1 MCQDALLVIDL
12 QNDFLPGGALAV
24 PGGDRVID
32 PIRGLMTLPNWRA
45 VVLTQDWHPA
55 DHVSFASS
63 HPGRKPF
70 ESIALSY
77 GRQTLWPDHC
87 VAGSQGAA
95 FPPDFDTSPAR
106 LILRKGMNA
115 ALDSYSAFIEADGKT
130 PTGLDGFLKNL
141 NIHRVFVCGLALD
154 YCVKFGVLDALHAG
168 YETIVIPDACA
179 AIAVG
184 QETDILNE
192 MRAKGART
200 MTASEVAARASYTQ
214 FQPSNH

>member
-32 PIRGLMTLPNWRA
+32 PIRGLMTLPNW
-45 VVLTQDWHPA
+45 
-55 DHVSFASS
+55 SFASS

-87 VAGSQGAA
+87 VAGSEGAA

-141 NIHRVFVCGLALD
+141 NIDRVFVCGLALD
-154 YCVKFGVLDALHAG
+154 YCVKFGVLDALQAG

-192 MRAKGART
+192 MRAKGARI
-200 MTASEVAARASYTQ
+200 MTASEVAARAA
-214 FQPSNH
+214 

>member
-141 NIHRVFVCGLALD
+141 NIHRVSS
-154 YCVKFGVLDALHAG
+154 AG
-168 YETIVIPDACA
+168 SLSI
-179 AIAVG
+179 
-184 QETDILNE
+184 
-192 MRAKGART
+192 
-200 MTASEVAARASYTQ
+200 TASSLVCLTHFKPVMKPLSFRMPA
-214 FQPSNH
+214 QPLLSGRKPTS

>member
-141 NIHRVFVCGLALD
+141 NIHRVSS
-154 YCVKFGVLDALHAG
+154 AG
-168 YETIVIPDACA
+168 SLSI
-179 AIAVG
+179 
-184 QETDILNE
+184 
-192 MRAKGART
+192 
-200 MTASEVAARASYTQ
+200 TASSLVCA
-214 FQPSNH
+214 

>member
-77 GRQTLWPDHC
+77 GPADA
-87 VAGSQGAA
+87 VARS
-95 FPPDFDTSPAR
+95 
-106 LILRKGMNA
+106 LRRGFTGRC
-115 ALDSYSAFIEADGKT
+115 LSA
-130 PTGLDGFLKNL
+130 
-141 NIHRVFVCGLALD
+141 
-154 YCVKFGVLDALHAG
+154 
-168 YETIVIPDACA
+168 
-179 AIAVG
+179 
-184 QETDILNE
+184 
-192 MRAKGART
+192 
-200 MTASEVAARASYTQ
+200 
-214 FQPSNH
+214 

>member
-130 PTGLDGFLKNL
+130 PTGLDGCLRS
-141 NIHRVFVCGLALD
+141 HCCR
-154 YCVKFGVLDALHAG
+154 AG
-168 YETIVIPDACA
+168 NRHLE
-179 AIAVG
+179 
-184 QETDILNE
+184 
-192 MRAKGART
+192 
-200 MTASEVAARASYTQ
+200 
-214 FQPSNH
+214 

>member
-115 ALDSYSAFIEADGKT
+115 ALDSYSAFIEDDGKP

-154 YCVKFGVLDALHAG
+154 YCVKFGVLDALQAG

>member
-70 ESIALSY
+70 ESIALSWPADAVARSLRRGLR
-77 GRQTLWPDHC
+77 GRCL
-87 VAGSQGAA
+87 
-95 FPPDFDTSPAR
+95 
-106 LILRKGMNA
+106 
-115 ALDSYSAFIEADGKT
+115 SA
-130 PTGLDGFLKNL
+130 
-141 NIHRVFVCGLALD
+141 
-154 YCVKFGVLDALHAG
+154 
-168 YETIVIPDACA
+168 
-179 AIAVG
+179 
-184 QETDILNE
+184 
-192 MRAKGART
+192 
-200 MTASEVAARASYTQ
+200 
-214 FQPSNH
+214 